1 MLARILHWI
10 CRLALGGLFIYAAY
24 TKLKAPLLFEMAV
37 SAYQLLPVW
46 AVIKVAWLL
55 PRLELV
61 LGVVLIVGWGLRY
74 TATFTALLL
83 AAFLFAMTRSYL
95 RGDAIDCACFGLGE
109 AVSPI
114 TLARDT
120 ILFLL
125 AVFLAVSAWR
135 QARLRL
141 ATQSH

>member
-1 MLARILHWI
+1 MFARILHWI

-24 TKLKAPLLFEMAV
+24 TKLKAPLLFEMAL

-46 AVIKVAWLL
+46 AVIKIAWLL
-55 PRLELV
+55 PRVELA
-61 LGVVLIVGWGLRY
+61 LGLVLIVGWGLRY
-74 TATFTALLL
+74 TSTFTALLMT
-83 AAFLFAMTRSYL
+83 AFLFAMTRSYL

-109 AVSPI
+109 AVSPF
-114 TLARDT
+114 TLTRDT
-120 ILFLL
+120 ILFLM

-141 ATQSH
+141 AT